1 MKTRRDLLTE
11 VLVAHYHGE
20 LPFICR
26 DCTLVAPVA
35 FWEVGIDPTERWGED
50 ALVCPI
56 CWGIGSVQ
64 QLTEEEAFEV
74 LEVDGI
80 V

>member
-1 MKTRRDLLTE
+1 
-11 VLVAHYHGE
+11 
-20 LPFICR
+20 
-26 DCTLVAPVA
+26 
-35 FWEVGIDPTERWGED
+35 VGIDPTERWGED